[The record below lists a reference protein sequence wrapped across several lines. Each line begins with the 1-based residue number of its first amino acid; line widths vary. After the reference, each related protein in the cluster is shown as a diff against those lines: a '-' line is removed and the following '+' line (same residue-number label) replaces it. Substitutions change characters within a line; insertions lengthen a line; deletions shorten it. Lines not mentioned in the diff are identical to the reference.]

1 MAMDLL
7 TLPAVENSRAT
18 PAARADLAVAALPL
32 LVRLRDT
39 LLDAIRFRDACRQL
53 ERHANRRW
61 AVPPLFFF
69 DATAQSRWD
78 IIRPVRPTFPD
89 PWAENV
95 AESDPV
101 AAYAWNKLP
110 DLLDDTL
117 SLCGACANVR
127 HAARAVPGLTRAAT
141 RLATD
146 HRRVK
151 QFADILAVPDDAV
164 VVAVDPEAGSGLR
177 VILRGVA
184 RVGQLHRLLADAFWA
199 DSDTASRF
207 QLYRPAA
214 LGSDGRVR
222 DGVSGIGDCLWPGD
236 LLSDIPAEKG
246 ERIVLLG
253 RSPFPCHFDTI
264 DHTSLIDEEL
274 DILEVMSR
282 EAVGRWLEHRV
293 GTGISPLTS
302 RQMRAATMA
311 A

>member
-39 LLDAIRFRDACRQL
+39 LLDAIRFRDACRRL

-69 DATAQSRWD
+69 DAAAQSQWD
-78 IIRPVRPTFPD
+78 VVRPARPTFPD
-89 PWAENV
+89 PWANEV

-117 SLCGACANVR
+117 SLCGASANVR
-127 HAARAVPGLTRAAT
+127 HAARAIPGLTRAAT
-141 RLATD
+141 QLATD
-146 HRRVK
+146 HKRVK
-151 QFADILAVPDDAV
+151 QFADMLAVPDDAV
-164 VVAVDPEAGSGLR
+164 VVAVDPAMKIGLR
-177 VILRGVA
+177 VSVRGVA

-199 DSDTASRF
+199 DSNTASRF
-207 QLYRPAA
+207 QLYRPTA

-222 DGVSGIGDCLWPGD
+222 EGVGGIGDCLWPGD
-236 LLSDIPAEKG
+236 SLTDIPAENG

-253 RSPFPCHFDTI
+253 QAPFQSHGDTVGP
-264 DHTSLIDEEL
+264 TSLVDEEV

-282 EAVGRWLEHRV
+282 EAVGWWLEHRMRN
-293 GTGISPLTS
+293 GTS
-302 RQMRAATMA
+302 RRTSIQMRAATMA